1 MSDRRSG
8 SESPRVIG
16 IAGSYGGLNVG
27 DEAILTVAI
36 SELRSVMPEAEI
48 VVFSRNVAD
57 TRERHDV
64 DRVVPAREAMRAEI
78 QSEVKRLDLMLL
90 GGGGILYDREAQSYL
105 HVTRIAQQIGVPT
118 ATYAI
123 GVGPLE
129 RRSERQDVVEALNR
143 MRFLTVRDLQT
154 KRLLEQVGV
163 ERPIAVT
170 ADPALL
176 LRPLPFPEP
185 RLAREGIGKERHLVG
200 MSVREPGGAAG
211 ELEAAVYH
219 ALLAHAADFIVDRFD
234 ADILFV
240 AMERQD
246 IREAHRVIGQMAFP
260 ERAAVLRGKYKPGE
274 LIGLMEHIDL
284 AVGMRLHFLIF
295 AAVAR
300 VPFRALPYAG
310 KVSALLE
317 ALEMPGLDGV
327 QPAQTGPLLAGID
340 RMWDLRE
347 RTREHLDAR
356 LPALQRRAAQTAP
369 LVTELLDER
378 ADPQQLIDGWEK
390 RELREHA
397 AAPATRVR

>member
-1 MSDRRSG
+1 MSDRRSTCAP
-8 SESPRVIG
+8 PRVIG

-36 SELRSVMPEAEI
+36 SELRSAMPGAEI

-118 ATYAI
+118 GTYAI
-123 GVGPLE
+123 GAGPLE
-129 RRSERQDVVEALNR
+129 RRSERQEVVEALNR

-185 RLAREGIGKERHLVG
+185 TLEREGIGKERHLVG

-211 ELEAAVYH
+211 ELEADVYH
-219 ALLAHAADFIVDRFD
+219 ALLAHAADFIVARFD

-260 ERAAVLRGKYKPGE
+260 ERAAVLRGRYKPGE
-274 LIGLMEHIDL
+274 LVGLMEHMDL

-340 RMWDLRE
+340 RMWDLRKQ
-347 RTREHLDAR
+347 TRGHLEAR
-356 LPALQRRAAQTAP
+356 LPALQRRAARTAP
-369 LVTELLDER
+369 LVAELLDER
-378 ADPQQLIDGWEK
+378 VDPQQLIDEWEK
-390 RELREHA
+390 SELHEHA
-397 AAPATRVR
+397 SAPAT

>member
-1 MSDRRSG
+1 M
-8 SESPRVIG
+8 VG

-78 QSEVKRLDLMLL
+78 QSEVRRLDLMLL
-90 GGGGILYDREAQSYL
+90 GGGGILYDREAQSHL

-129 RRSERQDVVEALNR
+129 RGSERQDVVEALNR

-154 KRLLEQVGV
+154 KRLLEQIGV

-176 LRPLPFPEP
+176 LEPLPFPEP
-185 RLAREGIGKERHLVG
+185 RLEREGIGKERHLVA

-211 ELEAAVYH
+211 ELEAGVYH

-274 LIGLMEHIDL
+274 LVGLMEHIDL

-327 QPAQTGPLLAGID
+327 QAAQTGPLLAGID

-369 LVTELLDER
+369 LVAELLDER
-378 ADPQQLIDGWEK
+378 ADPQQLIDDWEK
-390 RELREHA
+390 RELSEHA
-397 AAPATRVR
+397 PAPATRAR

>member
-1 MSDRRSG
+1 MSDRRSV
-8 SESPRVIG
+8 SESPQVIG

-90 GGGGILYDREAQSYL
+90 GGGGILYDREAQSHL

-154 KRLLEQVGV
+154 KRLLEQIGV

-176 LRPLPFPEP
+176 LRPLPFPEL
-185 RLAREGIGKERHLVG
+185 RLEREGIGKQRHLVA
-200 MSVREPGGAAG
+200 MSVREPGGSAG
-211 ELEAAVYH
+211 QLKAGCTTRCWRTPRTSSSTGSTRTSC
-219 ALLAHAADFIVDRFD
+219 LLRWS
-234 ADILFV
+234 
-240 AMERQD
+240 
-246 IREAHRVIGQMAFP
+246 
-260 ERAAVLRGKYKPGE
+260 
-274 LIGLMEHIDL
+274 
-284 AVGMRLHFLIF
+284 
-295 AAVAR
+295 AR
-300 VPFRALPYAG
+300 T
-310 KVSALLE
+310 SA
-317 ALEMPGLDGV
+317 
-327 QPAQTGPLLAGID
+327 
-340 RMWDLRE
+340 R
-347 RTREHLDAR
+347 RTA
-356 LPALQRRAAQTAP
+356 
-369 LVTELLDER
+369 
-378 ADPQQLIDGWEK
+378 
-390 RELREHA
+390 
-397 AAPATRVR
+397 

>member
-8 SESPRVIG
+8 SESHRVIG

-48 VVFSRNVAD
+48 VVFSRNAAD

-78 QSEVKRLDLMLL
+78 QSEVERLDLMLL

-105 HVTRIAQQIGVPT
+105 HVIRIAQQIGVPT

-154 KRLLEQVGV
+154 KRLLEQIGV

-176 LRPLPFPEP
+176 LRPVSFPEP
-185 RLAREGIGKERHLVG
+185 SLEREGIGKERHLVG

-260 ERAAVLRGKYKPGE
+260 ERAAILRGTYKPAE
-274 LIGLMEHIDL
+274 LVGLMEHIDL

-347 RTREHLDAR
+347 RTREHLAAR

-369 LVTELLDER
+369 LVAELLDER
-378 ADPQQLIDGWEK
+378 SDPQQLIDRWEK

-397 AAPATRVR
+397 AAPAT

>member
-1 MSDRRSG
+1 M
-8 SESPRVIG
+8 
-16 IAGSYGGLNVG
+16 G

-36 SELRSVMPEAEI
+36 SELRSAIPEAEI

-90 GGGGILYDREAQSYL
+90 GGGGILYDREAQSHL
-105 HVTRIAQQIGVPT
+105 HVARIAQQVGVPT

-129 RRSERQDVVEALNR
+129 RRAERQDVVEALNR
-143 MRFLTVRDLQT
+143 MRLLTVRDLQT
-154 KRLLEQVGV
+154 KRLLEQIGV

-185 RLAREGIGKERHLVG
+185 RLEREGIGKQRHLVG

-211 ELEAAVYH
+211 DLDAAVYH
-219 ALLAHAADFIVDRFD
+219 ALLSHAADFIVDRFD

-274 LIGLMEHIDL
+274 LVGLMEHIDL

-300 VPFRALPYAG
+300 VPFRALPYAE

-340 RMWDLRE
+340 RMWDLRK
-347 RTREHLDAR
+347 RTREHLDGR
-356 LPALQRRAAQTAP
+356 LPALQRRAARTAP
-369 LVTELLDER
+369 LIAELLDER
-378 ADPQQLIDGWEK
+378 VDPQQLVDEWEQH
-390 RELREHA
+390 ELRENA
-397 AAPATRVR
+397 PAPAT

>member
-1 MSDRRSG
+1 MSDRRSV

-90 GGGGILYDREAQSYL
+90 GGGGILYDREARSHL

-129 RRSERQDVVEALNR
+129 RRSERQDVLEALNR

-154 KRLLEQVGV
+154 KRLLEQIGV

-176 LRPLPFPEP
+176 LPPLPFAEP
-185 RLAREGIGKERHLVG
+185 RLEREGIGKERHLVG

-211 ELEAAVYH
+211 QLKAGVYH

-246 IREAHRVIGQMAFP
+246 IREAHRVIGQMAVP
-260 ERAAVLRGKYKPGE
+260 ERAAVLRGKYKPAE
-274 LIGLMEHIDL
+274 LLGMMEHLDL

-327 QPAQTGPLLAGID
+327 ESAQTGPLLAGID

-347 RTREHLDAR
+347 RTREHLGRR

-369 LVTELLDER
+369 LVAELLDER
-378 ADPQQLIDGWEK
+378 ADPQQVIDEWEK
-390 RELREHA
+390 GELREHA
-397 AAPATRVR
+397 PAPAT

>member
-1 MSDRRSG
+1 MSDRLPTHD
-8 SESPRVIG
+8 SPHVVG

-36 SELRSVMPEAEI
+36 SELRSAIPDAEI

-57 TRERHDV
+57 TLERHNV
-64 DRVVPAREAMRAEI
+64 DRVVPAREAMRAQI
-78 QSEVKRLDLMLL
+78 KSEVGRLDLMLL

-105 HVTRIAQQIGVPT
+105 YVTRIAQQMDVPT

-154 KRLLEQVGV
+154 KRLLEQIGV
-163 ERPIAVT
+163 ERPIAFT

-176 LRPLPFPEP
+176 LRPEPFPEP
-185 RLAREGIGKERHLVG
+185 TLEREGIGKQRHLVA

-211 ELEAAVYH
+211 GLKAAVYH

-260 ERAAVLRGKYKPGE
+260 ERAWVLRGRYKPAE
-274 LIGLMEHIDL
+274 LVGLMEHIDL

-317 ALEMPGLDGV
+317 ALEMPGLDGLHA
-327 QPAQTGPLLAGID
+327 AQTGPLLAGID
-340 RMWDLRE
+340 RMWDLRK
-347 RTREHLDAR
+347 RTREHLEAR
-356 LPALQRRAAQTAP
+356 LPALQRRAAATAP
-369 LVTELLDER
+369 LVAELLDER
-378 ADPQQLIDGWEK
+378 VDPQELIEQWE
-390 RELREHA
+390 ESESPQDA
-397 AAPATRVR
+397 PAPAT

>member
-1 MSDRRSG
+1 M
-8 SESPRVIG
+8 IG

-48 VVFSRNVAD
+48 VVFSRNAAD

-78 QSEVKRLDLMLL
+78 QSEVERLDLMLL

-154 KRLLEQVGV
+154 KRLLEQIGV

-176 LRPLPFPEP
+176 LRPVSFPE
-185 RLAREGIGKERHLVG
+185 LSLEREGIGKERHLVG

-260 ERAAVLRGKYKPGE
+260 ERAAVLRGKYKPAE
-274 LIGLMEHIDL
+274 LVGLMEHIDL

-347 RTREHLDAR
+347 RTREHLAAR

-369 LVTELLDER
+369 LVAELLDER
-378 ADPQQLIDGWEK
+378 SDPQQLIDRWEK

-397 AAPATRVR
+397 AAPAT